1 MKKIVSLLLICVTLL
16 TVLMFTGCGKVYTVE
31 DIKKE
36 GKLVVY
42 TEAGFAPYEFIYD
55 NKLIGVD
62 VDVMTK
68 VAEKLGVELD
78 IHGVNFDTIV
88 GAVQSGKAMVGAAGI
103 TITEDRKR
111 SVDFSEPYLTTGIV
125 IIYRKDKP
133 VLSGAACKG
142 KRVGVQGGTTSDEYV
157 VNELHEEPERF
168 RSDAEAVVAL
178 KGGRCDVVICDLVLA
193 RNCIRGMPELALS
206 DPITTEEY
214 AIAVRKGRSDLLAAV
229 NATLRELKSDGRLDR
244 WLGEYIAEADRLR
257 E

>member
-1 MKKIVSLLLICVTLL
+1 MALACAALLA
-16 TVLMFTGCGKVYTVE
+16 GCGKDDGSLRMV
-31 DIKKE
+31 
-36 GKLVVY
+36 
-42 TEAGFAPYEFIYD
+42 TEATFPPYEF
-55 NKLIGVD
+55 LRGREVVGVD
-62 VDVMTK
+62 VEVCRAI
-68 VAEKLGVELD
+68 AERLGKPLQ
-78 IHGVNFDTIV
+78 IVNVDFD
-88 GAVQSGKAMVGAAGI
+88 AVIASVVSGKADLAAAGL
-103 TITEDRKR
+103 TVTEDRKR

-125 IIYRKDKP
+125 IIYRKDNP
-133 VLSGAACKG
+133 ILSGAACKG

-178 KGGRCDVVICDLVLA
+178 KGGRCDVVICDQILA

-206 DPITTEEY
+206 DLITTESY
-214 AIAVRKGRSDLLAAV
+214 AIAVRKGRPDLLAAV

>member
-1 MKKIVSLLLICVTLL
+1 MALACAALLA
-16 TVLMFTGCGKVYTVE
+16 GCGKDDASLRMV
-31 DIKKE
+31 
-36 GKLVVY
+36 
-42 TEAGFAPYEFIYD
+42 TEATFPPYEF
-55 NKLIGVD
+55 LRGREVVGVD
-62 VDVMTK
+62 VEVCHAI
-68 VAEKLGVELD
+68 AERLGKPLQ
-78 IHGVNFDTIV
+78 IVNVDFD
-88 GAVQSGKAMVGAAGI
+88 AVIASVVSGKADLAAAGL
-103 TITEDRKR
+103 TVTEDRKR

-125 IIYRKDKP
+125 IIYRKDNP
-133 VLSGAACKG
+133 ILSGAACKG

-178 KGGRCDVVICDLVLA
+178 KGGRCDVVICDQILA

-206 DPITTEEY
+206 DLITTESY

-244 WLGEYIAEADRLR
+244 WLAEYIAEADRLR

>member
-1 MKKIVSLLLICVTLL
+1 MV
-16 TVLMFTGCGKVYTVE
+16 
-31 DIKKE
+31 
-36 GKLVVY
+36 
-42 TEAGFAPYEFIYD
+42 TEATFPPYEF
-55 NKLIGVD
+55 LRGREVVGVD
-62 VDVMTK
+62 VEVCRAI
-68 VAEKLGVELD
+68 AERLGKPLQIVSVD
-78 IHGVNFDTIV
+78 FD
-88 GAVQSGKAMVGAAGI
+88 AVIAAVISGKADLAAAGL
-103 TITEDRKR
+103 TVTEDRKR

-125 IIYRKDKP
+125 VIYRKDNP

-157 VNELHEEPERF
+157 VSELHEEPERF

-178 KGGRCDVVICDLVLA
+178 KGGRCDVVICDQILA

-206 DPITTEEY
+206 DLITTESY
-214 AIAVRKGRSDLLAAV
+214 AIAVRKGRPDLLAAV

>member
-1 MKKIVSLLLICVTLL
+1 MALACAALLA
-16 TVLMFTGCGKVYTVE
+16 GCGKDDNGTLRMV
-31 DIKKE
+31 
-36 GKLVVY
+36 
-42 TEAGFAPYEFIYD
+42 TEATFPPYEF
-55 NKLIGVD
+55 LRGREVVGVD
-62 VDVMTK
+62 VEVCRAI
-68 VAEKLGVELD
+68 AERLGKPLQIVSVD
-78 IHGVNFDTIV
+78 FD
-88 GAVQSGKAMVGAAGI
+88 AVIASVVSGKADLAAAGL
-103 TITEDRKR
+103 TVTEDRKR

-125 IIYRKDKP
+125 VIYRKDNP

-178 KGGRCDVVICDLVLA
+178 KGGRCDVVICDQILA

-206 DPITTEEY
+206 DLITTESY
-214 AIAVRKGRSDLLAAV
+214 AIAVRKGRPDLLAAV

>member
-1 MKKIVSLLLICVTLL
+1 MALACVALLA
-16 TVLMFTGCGKVYTVE
+16 GCGKDDGSLRMV
-31 DIKKE
+31 
-36 GKLVVY
+36 
-42 TEAGFAPYEFIYD
+42 TEATFPPYEF
-55 NKLIGVD
+55 LRGREVVGVD
-62 VDVMTK
+62 VEVCRAI
-68 VAEKLGVELD
+68 AERLGKPLQ
-78 IHGVNFDTIV
+78 IVNVDFD
-88 GAVQSGKAMVGAAGI
+88 AVIAAVVSGKADLAAAGL
-103 TITEDRKR
+103 TVTEDRKR

-125 IIYRKDKP
+125 IIYQKDKP

-178 KGGRCDVVICDLVLA
+178 KGGRCDVVICDQILA

-206 DPITTEEY
+206 DLITTESY
-214 AIAVRKGRSDLLAAV
+214 AIAVRKGRPDLLAAV

>member
-1 MKKIVSLLLICVTLL
+1 MALACAALLA
-16 TVLMFTGCGKVYTVE
+16 GCGRDDGSLRMV
-31 DIKKE
+31 
-36 GKLVVY
+36 
-42 TEAGFAPYEFIYD
+42 TEATFPPYEF
-55 NKLIGVD
+55 LRGREVVGVD
-62 VDVMTK
+62 VEVCRAI
-68 VAEKLGVELD
+68 AERLGKPLQ
-78 IHGVNFDTIV
+78 IVNVDFD
-88 GAVQSGKAMVGAAGI
+88 AVIASVISGEADLAAAGL
-103 TITEDRKR
+103 TVTEDRKR

-125 IIYRKDKP
+125 VIYRKDNP

-178 KGGRCDVVICDLVLA
+178 KGGRCDVVICDQILA

-206 DPITTEEY
+206 DLITTESY
-214 AIAVRKGRSDLLAAV
+214 AIAVRKGRPDLLAAV

>member
-1 MKKIVSLLLICVTLL
+1 MALVCVAFLA
-16 TVLMFTGCGKVYTVE
+16 GCGKDDNGTLRMV
-31 DIKKE
+31 
-36 GKLVVY
+36 
-42 TEAGFAPYEFIYD
+42 TEATFPPYEF
-55 NKLIGVD
+55 LRGREVVGVD
-62 VDVMTK
+62 VEVCRAI
-68 VAEKLGVELD
+68 AERLGKPLQIVSVD
-78 IHGVNFDTIV
+78 FD
-88 GAVQSGKAMVGAAGI
+88 AVIAAVVSGKADLAAAGL
-103 TITEDRKR
+103 TVTEDRKR

-157 VNELHEEPERF
+157 VRELHEEPERY

-178 KGGRCDVVICDLVLA
+178 KGGRCDVVICDLILA

-214 AIAVRKGRSDLLAAV
+214 AIAVRKGRPDLLRAI
-229 NATLRELKSDGRLDR
+229 NETLRTARSDGRLDR
-244 WLGEYIAEADRLR
+244 WMAHYAAEADKIR

>member
-1 MKKIVSLLLICVTLL
+1 MALACAALLA
-16 TVLMFTGCGKVYTVE
+16 GCGKDDGSLRMV
-31 DIKKE
+31 
-36 GKLVVY
+36 
-42 TEAGFAPYEFIYD
+42 TEATFPPYEF
-55 NKLIGVD
+55 LRGREVVGVD
-62 VDVMTK
+62 VEVCRAI
-68 VAEKLGVELD
+68 AERLGKPLQ
-78 IHGVNFDTIV
+78 IVNVDFD
-88 GAVQSGKAMVGAAGI
+88 AVIASVVSGKADLAAAGL
-103 TITEDRKR
+103 TVTEDRKR

-178 KGGRCDVVICDLVLA
+178 KGGRCDVVICDQILA

-206 DPITTEEY
+206 DLITTESY

>member
-1 MKKIVSLLLICVTLL
+1 MALACVALLA
-16 TVLMFTGCGKVYTVE
+16 GCGRDDGSLRMV
-31 DIKKE
+31 
-36 GKLVVY
+36 
-42 TEAGFAPYEFIYD
+42 TEATFPPYEF
-55 NKLIGVD
+55 LRGREVVGVD
-62 VDVMTK
+62 VEVCRAI
-68 VAEKLGVELD
+68 AERLGKPLQ
-78 IHGVNFDTIV
+78 IVNVDFD
-88 GAVQSGKAMVGAAGI
+88 AVIAAVVSGKADLAAAGL
-103 TITEDRKR
+103 TVTEDRKR

-125 IIYRKDKP
+125 VIYRKDNP

-178 KGGRCDVVICDLVLA
+178 KGGRCDVVICDQILA

-206 DPITTEEY
+206 DLITTESY
-214 AIAVRKGRSDLLAAV
+214 AIAVRKGRPDLLAAV

-244 WLGEYIAEADRLR
+244 WLEEYIAEADRLR

>member
-1 MKKIVSLLLICVTLL
+1 MALACAALLA
-16 TVLMFTGCGKVYTVE
+16 GCGKDDGSLRMV
-31 DIKKE
+31 
-36 GKLVVY
+36 
-42 TEAGFAPYEFIYD
+42 TEATFPPYEF
-55 NKLIGVD
+55 LRGREVVGVD
-62 VDVMTK
+62 VEVCLAI
-68 VAEKLGVELD
+68 AERLGKPLQ
-78 IHGVNFDTIV
+78 IVNVDFD
-88 GAVQSGKAMVGAAGI
+88 AVIASVVSGKADLAAAGL
-103 TITEDRKR
+103 TVTEDRKR

-125 IIYRKDKP
+125 IIYRKDNP
-133 VLSGAACKG
+133 VLSGVACKG

-178 KGGRCDVVICDLVLA
+178 KGGRCDVVICDQILA

-206 DPITTEEY
+206 DLITTESY

>member
-1 MKKIVSLLLICVTLL
+1 MRAVLTGLACALLLA
-16 TVLMFTGCGKVYTVE
+16 GCGKDDEALRMV
-31 DIKKE
+31 
-36 GKLVVY
+36 
-42 TEAGFAPYEFIYD
+42 TEASYPPYEF
-55 NKLIGVD
+55 LRGREVVGVD
-62 VDVMTK
+62 VEVCRAI
-68 VAEKLGVELD
+68 AEKVGKPLKV
-78 IHGVNFDTIV
+78 VNVDFD
-88 GAVQSGKAMVGAAGI
+88 AVIAAVVSGKADLAAAGL

-125 IIYRKDKP
+125 IIYRKDNP

-157 VNELHEEPERF
+157 VRELHEEPERY

-178 KGGRCDVVICDLVLA
+178 KGGRCDVVICDLILA

-214 AIAVRKGRSDLLAAV
+214 AIAVRKGRPDLLRAI
-229 NATLRELKSDGRLDR
+229 NETLRAARSDGRLDR
-244 WLGEYIAEADRLR
+244 WMAHYAAEADKIR

>member
-1 MKKIVSLLLICVTLL
+1 MALACAALLA
-16 TVLMFTGCGKVYTVE
+16 GCGRDDGSLRMV
-31 DIKKE
+31 
-36 GKLVVY
+36 
-42 TEAGFAPYEFIYD
+42 TEATFPPYEF
-55 NKLIGVD
+55 LRGREVVGVD
-62 VDVMTK
+62 VEVCRAI
-68 VAEKLGVELD
+68 AERLGKPLQ
-78 IHGVNFDTIV
+78 IVNVDFD
-88 GAVQSGKAMVGAAGI
+88 AVIAAVVSGKADLAAAGL
-103 TITEDRKR
+103 TVTEDRKR

-125 IIYRKDKP
+125 VIYRKDNP

-178 KGGRCDVVICDLVLA
+178 KGGRCDVVICDQILA

-206 DPITTEEY
+206 DLITTESY
-214 AIAVRKGRSDLLAAV
+214 AIAVRKGRPDLLAAV
-229 NATLRELKSDGRLDR
+229 NATLRELKSDGCLDR

>member
-1 MKKIVSLLLICVTLL
+1 MALACAALLA
-16 TVLMFTGCGKVYTVE
+16 GCGRDDGSLRMV
-31 DIKKE
+31 
-36 GKLVVY
+36 
-42 TEAGFAPYEFIYD
+42 TEATFPPYEF
-55 NKLIGVD
+55 LRGREVVGVD
-62 VDVMTK
+62 VEVCRAI
-68 VAEKLGVELD
+68 AERLGKPLQ
-78 IHGVNFDTIV
+78 IVNVDFD
-88 GAVQSGKAMVGAAGI
+88 AVIAAVVSGKADLAAAGL
-103 TITEDRKR
+103 TVTEDRKR

-178 KGGRCDVVICDLVLA
+178 KGGRCDVVICDQILA

-206 DPITTEEY
+206 DLITTESY
-214 AIAVRKGRSDLLAAV
+214 AIAVRKGRPDLLAAV

-244 WLGEYIAEADRLR
+244 WLEEYIAEADRLR